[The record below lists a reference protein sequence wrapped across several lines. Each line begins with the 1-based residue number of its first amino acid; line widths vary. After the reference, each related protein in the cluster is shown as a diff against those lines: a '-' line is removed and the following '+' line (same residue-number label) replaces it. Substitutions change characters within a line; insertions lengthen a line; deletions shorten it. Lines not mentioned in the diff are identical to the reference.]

1 LYQTLE
7 TCKLKKQ
14 LLGLELRV
22 YKMMGKREKKK
33 KKKRRGSIHGTI
45 AINR

>member
-1 LYQTLE
+1 LYQTLQ

-22 YKMMGKREKKK
+22 YKMMGKRGK
-33 KKKRRGSIHGTI
+33 KKKRRASIHGTI